1 MPATKGV
8 MMIIPRMR
16 LSAMMF
22 IQYFVWGSWY
32 VTLATYLGQTLK
44 FSGGQI
50 GMAYG
55 TTALAAMIS
64 PFFVGMV
71 ADRFFSTEK
80 ILAVLHLTGG
90 FLMYWVSQLK
100 TFSSFYPVLLG
111 YTLCYM
117 PTLALTNSLS
127 FHHMN
132 DPQREFPR
140 IRVLGTL
147 GWIAAGLIVG
157 RLRLEP
163 SGIPL
168 KIAACSSFFLGL
180 FCLALPHTPPKRR
193 GSRITLGAIL
203 GLDALRLM
211 KDWSFTVFVL
221 GSFLVC
227 IPLQFYYAFTNLFLN
242 ESGVAEPASKMTLG
256 QMSEIF
262 FLLVM
267 PYFFKR
273 LGVKKMILI
282 GIGCWV
288 ARYLLF
294 SFGNSSS
301 LIWMFYLG
309 ILLHGVCYDF
319 FFVTGQIFVDQ
330 KASVTIRGAAQG
342 FIAFV
347 TLGVGMFI
355 GAWASGQI
363 VQSYGNMIGQGE
375 ILRHNWHQIWLVPAL
390 GALGVLF
397 LFALFFR
404 PQTEPV

>member
-1 MPATKGV
+1 MT
-8 MMIIPRMR
+8 IPRLK

-32 VTLATYLGQTLK
+32 VTLATYLGQTLR
-44 FSGGQI
+44 FEGSQI

-55 TTALAAMIS
+55 TAALAAMIS

-71 ADRFFSTEK
+71 ADRFFATER
-80 ILAVLHLTGG
+80 ILAVLHLTGAV
-90 FLMYWVSQLK
+90 LMYFASQLK
-100 TFSSFYPVLLG
+100 AFSTFYPVLLG

-132 DPQREFPR
+132 DPAREFPR
-140 IRVLGTL
+140 VRVLGTL
-147 GWIAAGLIVG
+147 GWIVAGLVVG
-157 RLRLEP
+157 RLGLE
-163 SGIPL
+163 STAVPL
-168 KIAACSSFFLGL
+168 KIAAGSSLFLGL
-180 FCLALPHTPPKRR
+180 FCLALPHTPPKHH
-193 GSRITLGAIL
+193 GSRITVGAVL
-203 GLDALRLM
+203 GLEALRLM

-227 IPLQFYYAFTNLFLN
+227 IPLQFYYTFTNLFLN

-256 QMSEIF
+256 QVSEIF

-267 PYFFKR
+267 PYLFKR

-282 GIGCWV
+282 GMGCWV

-294 SFGNSSS
+294 SFGNNGS

-330 KASVTIRGAAQG
+330 KAPVAIRGAAQG

-363 VQSYGNMIGQGE
+363 VQNNSTLAGPGE
-375 ILRHNWHQIWLVPAL
+375 ILGHNWHQIWLVPAL

-404 PQTEPV
+404 PQTESA

>member
-1 MPATKGV
+1 MTT
-8 MMIIPRMR
+8 PRLQ

-32 VTLATYLGQTLK
+32 VTLATYLGQTLR
-44 FSGGQI
+44 FEGSQI

-55 TTALAAMIS
+55 TAALAAMIS

-71 ADRFFSTEK
+71 ADRFFATEK
-80 ILAVLHLTGG
+80 ILSVLHLAGG
-90 FLMYWVSQLK
+90 VLMYFASHLK
-100 TFSSFYPVLLG
+100 AFSTFYPVLLG

-127 FHHMN
+127 FHHMD
-132 DPQREFPR
+132 DPSREFPR
-140 IRVLGTL
+140 VRVLGTI
-147 GWIAAGLIVG
+147 GWIVAGLVVG
-157 RLRLEP
+157 RLGLE
-163 SGIPL
+163 SSATPL
-168 KIAACSSFFLGL
+168 KIAAGSSLFLGL
-180 FCLALPHTPPKRR
+180 FCLTLPHTPPKHH
-193 GSRITLGAIL
+193 GSRITVGAVL
-203 GLDALRLM
+203 GLEALRLM

-227 IPLQFYYAFTNLFLN
+227 IPLQFYYSFTNLFLN

-267 PYFFKR
+267 PYLFNR

-294 SFGNSSS
+294 SFGNNGS
-301 LIWMFYLG
+301 LVWMFYLG

-330 KASVTIRGAAQG
+330 KAPLAIRGAAQG

-355 GAWASGQI
+355 GAWASGEI
-363 VQSYGNMIGQGE
+363 VQRNGVLAGQGE
-375 ILRHNWHQIWLVPAL
+375 ILGHNWHQIWLIPAL
-390 GALGVLF
+390 GALGVFL
-397 LFALFFR
+397 LFAVFFR
-404 PQTEPV
+404 PETEPV

>member
-1 MPATKGV
+1 MTT
-8 MMIIPRMR
+8 PRLK

-32 VTLATYLGQTLK
+32 VTLATYLGQTLR
-44 FSGGQI
+44 FEGSQI

-55 TTALAAMIS
+55 TAALAAMIS

-71 ADRFFSTEK
+71 ADRFFATEK

-90 FLMYWVSQLK
+90 ALMYFASQLK
-100 TFSSFYPVLLG
+100 VFSTFYPVLLG

-127 FHHMN
+127 FHHME
-132 DPQREFPR
+132 DPAREFPR
-140 IRVLGTL
+140 VRVLGTIGWIVAGLVVGRL
-147 GWIAAGLIVG
+147 GLESTAMPLRIAAG
-157 RLRLEP
+157 
-163 SGIPL
+163 
-168 KIAACSSFFLGL
+168 SSFFLGF
-180 FCLALPHTPPKRR
+180 FCLLLPHTPPKHH
-193 GSRITLGAIL
+193 GSRITVGAVL
-203 GLDALRLM
+203 GLEALRLM

-227 IPLQFYYAFTNLFLN
+227 IPLQFYYSFTNLFLN

-267 PYFFKR
+267 PYLFNR

-294 SFGNSSS
+294 SFGNNTS

-330 KASVTIRGAAQG
+330 KAPLAIRGAAQG

-363 VQSYGNMIGQGE
+363 VQRNGVLARPGE
-375 ILRHNWHQIWLVPAL
+375 ILGHNWHQIWLIPAL
-390 GALGVLF
+390 GALGVFL
-397 LFALFFR
+397 LFAVFFR